1 MLAVERAPSGGNNL
15 LSVSTRLWRTKNLA
29 ARKLR
34 LTLTKETEMQL
45 HKSIMLTIVA
55 IVLTVGVSNAQVK
68 QKISEEELKALLIRI
83 DTSAERFKET
93 ADKAMDKAGF
103 DGSTREDDL
112 NAHLQRFKSATE
124 ALKNDHSA
132 PDAKEHFVTVLH
144 TGVAIENFLKRNPLD
159 GVEEDWS
166 ALRSELG
173 ELASG
178 FNITWEQGHALG
190 APIGEADVKNLC
202 QHIEDMA
209 DKYKLTLDAALD
221 NSVLNNTKTED
232 EINRINSEFRAATR
246 RLEDNRKND
255 SAAENAKEVLT
266 QGKRIDV
273 FLQKHK
279 EKLTPEVQSSWAA
292 VRADLERLARLYS
305 IASN

>member
-1 MLAVERAPSGGNNL
+1 
-15 LSVSTRLWRTKNLA
+15 
-29 ARKLR
+29 
-34 LTLTKETEMQL
+34 MQL

-68 QKISEEELKALLIRI
+68 QKISEEDLKALLIRI

-112 NAHLQRFKSATE
+112 NGHLQRFKSATE
-124 ALKNDHSA
+124 ALKNDRSA

-159 GVEEDWS
+159 GVEEDWT

-255 SAAENAKEVLT
+255 SAAQDAKEVLT
-266 QGKRIDV
+266 QGKRIDA